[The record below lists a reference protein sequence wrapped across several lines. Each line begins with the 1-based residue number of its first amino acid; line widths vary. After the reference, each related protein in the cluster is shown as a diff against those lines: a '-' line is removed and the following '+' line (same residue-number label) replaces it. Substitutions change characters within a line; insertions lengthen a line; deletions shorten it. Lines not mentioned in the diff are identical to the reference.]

1 MPKMNSEQWQNL
13 ETVFDSALQLK
24 PSERPDFLK
33 TTCAD
38 DLELRREVE
47 SLLAADDVE
56 DDFLRNDEFDNCMKI
71 MAQETLQDPVPPRVA
86 FESGLFT
93 GTILND
99 RWEILPALDEGGMGQ
114 VYKARDVESN
124 KLAVVKLL
132 KREARADEWIVKKF
146 GQEGDALSKVNH
158 KNVAELYER
167 GTTPNGQPYLVVE
180 FVEGLTLRKFIV
192 NHLAR
197 QSQISHSDI
206 AEIVTQL
213 GSGINAIHQ
222 ANLVHRD
229 LKPENIIVN
238 SKHGETTVKII
249 DFGIARL
256 LDRSTKAG
264 QVVGTIDYMAPEQ
277 LQAREDVSA
286 ATDVY
291 AFAAI
296 AYEIIT
302 GRRPFEVPDDP
313 PAREKV
319 AKLLDLQ
326 QKGLEL
332 LPSKQRGNIPKEVDA
347 LIARGL
353 SFESQRRPRAL
364 QFAQELVQPF
374 NVNRHSTSVFASKF
388 WQIAVPVMLVL
399 ILGSWLIWNRAQ
411 QRIGAAPPSNATLAA
426 VRQRG
431 LAYSL
436 TVKRQR
442 DGKIIRVTGRE
453 TFDTG
458 DEFRFNITPFEA
470 GALYIFN
477 EGISKDWHVLFPTLE
492 TSKGDSRVALSE
504 TITTGENV
512 FTEAPAAEKGTES
525 IWIVWAAEPVP
536 LLEAL
541 VKKSLDNELQIIEAT
556 DKAALD
562 RFIRE
567 KAALR
572 PEVTV
577 NAEQS
582 QVTLKSEADVLVYLL
597 KLEHIDW
604 K

>member
-1 MPKMNSEQWQNL
+1 MNSEKWKNL
-13 ETVFDSALQLK
+13 ETVFDSALQLN
-24 PSERPDFLK
+24 PAERPDFLK
-33 TTCAD
+33 TTCAGD
-38 DLELRREVE
+38 AELLREVE
-47 SLLAADDVE
+47 SLLADDVD
-56 DDFLRNDEFDNCMKI
+56 DDFLRNDEFDACMKI
-71 MAQETLQDPVPPRVA
+71 MAQETLKDPLPPNVT

-93 GTILND
+93 GTILNN
-99 RWEILPALDEGGMGQ
+99 RWEILHALDQGGMGQ
-114 VYKARDVESN
+114 VYKARDLEGAN
-124 KLAVVKLL
+124 LAVVKLL
-132 KREARADEWIVKKF
+132 NREARANEWIVKKF
-146 GQEGDALSKVNH
+146 DQEGDALSKVNH

-167 GTTPNGQPYLVVE
+167 GITPNGQPYLVVE
-180 FVEGLTLRKFIV
+180 FVEGVTLRNFIV
-192 NHLAR
+192 KHLAN
-197 QSQISHSDI
+197 QSQIRHSDI

-213 GSGINAIHQ
+213 GDGINAIHQ

-238 SKHGETTVKII
+238 SKGGETVIKII

-256 LDRSTKAG
+256 LDRSTKPG

-277 LQAREDVSA
+277 LQAGDVTA

-296 AYEIIT
+296 AYEVIT

-313 PAREKV
+313 PVREKV

-326 QKGLEL
+326 QRGLKL
-332 LPSKQRGNIPKEVDA
+332 MPSTLRGNIPKEVD
-347 LIARGL
+347 LVIARGL
-353 SFESQRRPRAL
+353 CFESQRRPGAL
-364 QFAQELVQPF
+364 QFAEELVQPF
-374 NVNRHSTSVFASKF
+374 NVNRHSTPTFVKKF
-388 WQIAVPVMLVL
+388 WRITVPAMFIL

-411 QRIGAAPPSNATLAA
+411 HRVGTPTPPTPSNATLAA
-426 VRQRG
+426 GRQRG

-442 DGKIIRVTGRE
+442 DGKTIRVTGRE

-477 EGISKDWHVLFPTLE
+477 EGISKDWHVLFPTPK
-492 TSKGDSRVALSE
+492 TSKGDSRVASLE

-512 FTEAPAAEKGTES
+512 FTEAPSAEKGTES
-525 IWIVWAAEPVP
+525 IWIVWAEQPVP
-536 LLEAL
+536 LLETL
-541 VKKSLDNELQIIEAT
+541 VRRSFNNELRITETT
-556 DKAALD
+556 DKATLD
-562 RFIRE
+562 HFITQ
-567 KAALR
+567 KATIR
-572 PEVTV
+572 PEVNL